1 MTIMF
6 GYVMP
11 CKMELKMKD
20 YEKFKAYYCGLC
32 LSLKNNF
39 GNLSRFALNYDMTF
53 LSILLDS
60 LDESKN
66 KYVRNGCIAHPLK
79 KQHKIIENK
88 AIDYAAF
95 CNTALTY
102 FKLIDDYNDNNS
114 IHSKILSMFL
124 KKYIKTSSNSL
135 KPVVEYMDTKLKEL
149 YDLEKSS
156 EYVSIDE
163 ISDKFAD
170 LTGYIISYYYK
181 DKDFKEGLYNLGYN
195 LGRWIYIIDAYDD
208 LKEDMEKSK
217 FNALNKAFNSE
228 NLPYDKFLEEIRER
242 IEFNLI
248 MSADTTVKALDNL
261 PLVKNEELLS
271 NILQLGLMEKMEK
284 IKLRSEDKN
293 EKSI

>member
-1 MTIMF
+1 MF

-60 LDESKN
+60 LDENNN
-66 KYVRNGCIAHPLK
+66 KYVINGCIAHPLK
-79 KQHKIIENK
+79 KQHKIIQNK

-95 CNTALTY
+95 CNTTLTY

-124 KKYIKTSSNSL
+124 KKYIKTSRDNM
-135 KPVVEYMDTKLKEL
+135 KAVIEYMDLKLKEL
-149 YDLEKSS
+149 YDLEKSC

-181 DKDFKEGLYNLGYN
+181 DEDFKEELYNLGYN

-208 LKEDMEKSK
+208 LKEDMEKNK

-228 NLPYDKFLEEIRER
+228 NLPYDKFLDEIRDR

-248 MSADTTVKALDNL
+248 MSADSTVKALGNL

-271 NILQLGLMEKMEK
+271 NILELGLMEKMER
-284 IKLRSEDKN
+284 IKLRSEDKD